1 MLEHVDC
8 AIDQQTAWW
17 IAQSTWCARL
27 VPAENSGDVSAAGQR
42 GHNPGMAAFIRS
54 AVRRT
59 ASRDYPVASQDSMMR
74 RAEGRSRLTGQSL
87 DEAAAVVV
95 EDLER
100 AAAAL
105 STRTAPMVPACGV
118 LVAAAGLLLKAGFS
132 DGVADIFLGFA
143 VLFAVVGLSFLAR
156 ANFIYAG
163 RRIIGLSP
171 TVGDIAFARDRL
183 VRKHACTYRG
193 GWLAGI
199 GLACLILGI
208 LLGVRITLGTG

>member
-1 MLEHVDC
+1 
-8 AIDQQTAWW
+8 
-17 IAQSTWCARL
+17 
-27 VPAENSGDVSAAGQR
+27 
-42 GHNPGMAAFIRS
+42 MAAFMRS
-54 AVRRT
+54 AERRK

-74 RAEGRSRLTGQSL
+74 RAEERSRLTGKSL

-105 STRTAPMVPACGV
+105 GTRTAPLVPACGV

-143 VLFAVVGLSFLAR
+143 VLFAVLGLSFLAR
-156 ANFIYAG
+156 ANYIYAG
-163 RRIIGLSP
+163 RRTIGLSP

-183 VRKHACTYRG
+183 VRKHVCTYRG

>member
-1 MLEHVDC
+1 MTNAATSWSRSNGE
-8 AIDQQTAWW
+8 
-17 IAQSTWCARL
+17 
-27 VPAENSGDVSAAGQR
+27 VSAPGQR
-42 GHNPGMAAFIRS
+42 GHNLKMSAFKRG
-54 AVRRT
+54 ADRLRT
-59 ASRDYPVASQDSMMR
+59 RGDYPVASQDSMVR
-74 RAEGRSRLTGQSL
+74 RAEECSRVTGQSL

-105 STRTAPMVPACGV
+105 STRTAPLVPACGV
-118 LVAAAGLLLKAGFS
+118 LVAAAGLLLKAEFS
-132 DGVADIFLGFA
+132 DGISDIFLGFA

-163 RRIIGLSP
+163 RRTVGLSP
-171 TVGDIAFARDRL
+171 TVDDIAFARDGL
-183 VRKHACTYRG
+183 VHKHVCAYRG

-208 LLGVRITLGTG
+208 LLGVRISLGAG